1 MKGIVQA
8 KPKNMTVVEKGLTM
22 FENQKKKKNLNTL
35 KVVL

>member
-8 KPKNMTVVEKGLTM
+8 KPKNMTMVEKGLTM
-22 FENQKKKKNLNTL
+22 FENQKKKNLNSL